1 MVYFIILAGIIVL
14 DRVVKFVVHTGM
26 VPGQSIPVIENIF
39 HITYVRNTGAAFS
52 MLEGQRMLL
61 IGFPLVVMAVGMVL
75 LIVKRKTWHPLL
87 NTAIAMICAGG
98 IGNLI
103 DRTVRGYVVDMFD
116 FRFFPVFNVADI
128 FVCVGCGLIVLYVL
142 FIDGKKSNK
151 KRK

>member
-1 MVYFIILAGIIVL
+1 MVYFIVIAGILIL
-14 DRVVKFVVHTGM
+14 DRVIKFLVHSNMT
-26 VPGQSIPVIENIF
+26 PGQSIPVIENIF

-52 MLEGQRMLL
+52 ILQGQQLIL
-61 IGFPLVVMAVGMVL
+61 IGFPLLVMAVGLVL
-75 LIVKRKTWHPLL
+75 LILKRKTWHPCL
-87 NTAIAMICAGG
+87 NLAIAMICAGG

-103 DRTVRGYVVDMFD
+103 DRALRGYVVDMFD

-142 FIDGKKSNK
+142 VLDGKKSR